1 MHLLRA
7 PDAIMQPSSES
18 HQADPSTP
26 TRVRRPDPT
35 PVDTKPVHNSK
46 LEKRISHRLDILASY
61 LQDDVLVDKLDKTK
75 LKDIIILEAILI
87 DKLLALRGHPSSIL
101 RVEDSRKLDEV
112 GGLILAEIKRRGL
125 VVNMQERKVTVDVPP
140 GPDTSAL

>member
-1 MHLLRA
+1 
-7 PDAIMQPSSES
+7 MQPSSES
-18 HQADPSTP
+18 NQAGP
-26 TRVRRPDPT
+26 TTRISRPDPT
-35 PVDTKPVHNSK
+35 PVDTKPVPNAK

-61 LQDDVLVDKLDKTK
+61 LQDDVLVDKLEKTK

-112 GGLILAEIKRRGL
+112 GSLILDEIKRRGL
-125 VVNMQERKVTVDVPP
+125 VVNLQERKAEISVLPAGT
-140 GPDTSAL
+140 DTGAV